1 MLKRHPYEALG
12 KWVIELQSKGRHS
25 STLKEFRKQ
34 FPDKSEAAL
43 KLGINRLIKKGAII
57 SIYKG
62 YYLLIPPQYASRGI
76 LPPSLF
82 IDGLMK
88 YLKKEYYVSLLS
100 AAAQYGAAHQQPQE
114 FFVITSPPK
123 VRMTVKKGIKVNFIN
138 KKEIN
143 KQFIEKRKTDT
154 GYFNI
159 SNPEMTAADLVHYT
173 TQVGGINRV
182 STVLNELADQMKPE
196 RLNLNFV
203 NSIPAATLQKLGY
216 LLDEILKRNELADQL
231 HKSAMGAKIT
241 FFRTYIGKQGK
252 SKKYVFNPKWN
263 IVNHL
268 KIKIDE

>member
-1 MLKRHPYEALG
+1 MPKRQPYEALD

-25 STLKEFRKQ
+25 ATLEEFRKQ
-34 FPDKSEAAL
+34 FPKKSEASL
-43 KLGINRLIKKGAII
+43 KLGINRLIKSGAII

-76 LPPSLF
+76 LPAPLF

-88 YLKKEYYVSLLS
+88 FLKKEYYVGLLS

-114 FFVITSPPK
+114 FFVITSPPAI
-123 VRMTVKKGIKVNFIN
+123 RMSLKKGIKINFIN

-143 KQFIEKRKTDT
+143 GQFIEKKKTDT

-159 SNPEMTAADLVHYT
+159 SNPEMTAADLVHYA
-173 TQVGGINRV
+173 TQVGGMNRV
-182 STVLNELADQMKPE
+182 ATVLNELADEMKPE
-196 RLNLNFV
+196 RLNSNFV

-216 LLDEILKRNELADQL
+216 LLDEVLQRNELADQL
-231 HKSAMGAKIT
+231 HKSAIEVKIT
-241 FFRTYIGKQGK
+241 FFRTYIGKQSK
-252 SKKYVFNPKWN
+252 NKKYVFNPKWN

-268 KIKIDE
+268 KIEIDE